1 MGDDILYVLNK
12 CGGGLCFG
20 GKIVFIFFNMME
32 DVGVLLIEV
41 DVFNLNMG
49 DVIDVYL
56 YKGEVCNYEIGELL
70 VIFEL
75 KIDVLIDEV
84 CVGGCILLIIGCGLI
99 IKVCEVFGL
108 LYSDVFCQVK
118 DVVESD
124 CGFLLVQKM
133 VGCVCGVKGICLG
146 VYCELKM
153 IFVGFQDIIGLMICD
168 ELKDLVCLGFL
179 VDLVMQFFCYIVVYL
194 KLVDVNM
201 YYMLLDFI
209 MNCGGVLL
217 CLGDGVIYFWLNCM
231 LLLDIVGIGGD
242 FYICFLIGIF
252 FLVGFGL
259 VVFVVVIGVML
270 FDMLEFVLVCFK
282 GKMQLGIILCDLVY
296 VILLY
301 VIK

>member
-1 MGDDILYVLNK
+1 MYVGDVVGMGFLCKFVINFVLWFMGDDILYVLNK

-108 LYSDVFCQVK
+108 LYSDVFR
-118 DVVESD
+118 
-124 CGFLLVQKM
+124 
-133 VGCVCGVKGICLG
+133 
-146 VYCELKM
+146 
-153 IFVGFQDIIGLMICD
+153 
-168 ELKDLVCLGFL
+168 
-179 VDLVMQFFCYIVVYL
+179 
-194 KLVDVNM
+194 
-201 YYMLLDFI
+201 
-209 MNCGGVLL
+209 
-217 CLGDGVIYFWLNCM
+217 
-231 LLLDIVGIGGD
+231 
-242 FYICFLIGIF
+242 
-252 FLVGFGL
+252 
-259 VVFVVVIGVML
+259 
-270 FDMLEFVLVCFK
+270 
-282 GKMQLGIILCDLVY
+282 
-296 VILLY
+296 
-301 VIK
+301 